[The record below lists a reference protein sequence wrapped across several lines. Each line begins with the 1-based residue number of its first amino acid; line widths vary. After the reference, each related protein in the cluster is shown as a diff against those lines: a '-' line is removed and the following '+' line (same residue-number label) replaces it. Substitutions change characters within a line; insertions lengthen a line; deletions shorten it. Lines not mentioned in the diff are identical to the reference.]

1 MRPFLCISWLKG
13 CCLSVPGIEIYRGH
27 DAWGPVRVYEDGLRR
42 YMAFG
47 TAAQQSCIDLLNPQ
61 TLVYEYTQAMMLA
74 LLYHPQPSRVTLLGL
89 GAGSLVQCL
98 QAYDPQLP
106 LSVVELRPL
115 VAEVAQ
121 QWFEL
126 QITPQLS
133 LHLEDAS
140 TYMAQTSVRSD
151 LIFAD
156 IYNDD
161 GMIEAQL
168 NLEFLKNC
176 YRNLNQGGVLVLN
189 LWEEGRGLHPR
200 AMQRLRDQ
208 FGAHCMSCLVEDGN
222 LIAFAFKGG
231 IPQDNPRRLQPS
243 AKKIGRQLNIP
254 LHKLVG
260 RLKFS

>member
-1 MRPFLCISWLKG
+1 
-13 CCLSVPGIEIYRGH
+13 LSIPGIEIYRGH
-27 DAWGPVRVYEDGLRR
+27 DEWGPVRVYEDGLRR

-47 TAAQQSCIDLLNPQ
+47 TAAQQSCIDLLAPE

-74 LLYHPQPSRVTLLGL
+74 LIYNPEPSRVTLLGL
-89 GAGSLVQCL
+89 GAGSLVQAL
-98 QAYDPQLP
+98 QAYDSDIP

-115 VAEVAQ
+115 VAEIAQ

-126 QITPQLS
+126 ELTPQLS
-133 LHLEDAS
+133 LHLQDAGS
-140 TYMAQTSVRSD
+140 YIAQTSARSD

-161 GMIEAQL
+161 GMIESQL
-168 NLEFLKNC
+168 NVTFLENC
-176 YRNLNQGGVLVLN
+176 YRNLNRDGILVLN
-189 LWEEGRGLHPR
+189 LWEEGRGLHPL

-208 FGAHCMSCLVEDGN
+208 FGEHCMSCLVEDGN

-231 IPQDNPRRLQPS
+231 KPQDNSRRLQPI

-260 RLKFS
+260 RLKLA

>member
-1 MRPFLCISWLKG
+1 MYKRQ
-13 CCLSVPGIEIYRGH
+13 H
-27 DAWGPVRVYEDGLRR
+27 DAWGPVRVFEDGLRR
-42 YMAFG
+42 YLAFG
-47 TAAQQSCIDLLNPQ
+47 TAAQQSCIDLLNPE

-74 LLYHPQPSRVTLLGL
+74 LLYHPKPSRVTLLGL

-98 QAYDPQLP
+98 QAYDSELP

-126 QITPQLS
+126 EVTPQVS

-140 TYMAQTSVRSD
+140 TYMAQTTAGSD

-161 GMIEAQL
+161 GMIESQL
-168 NLEFLKNC
+168 NAEFLRNC
-176 YRNLNQGGVLVLN
+176 YRNLSRDGILVLN
-189 LWEEGRGLHPR
+189 LWEEGRGLHPL

-208 FGAHCMSCLVEDGN
+208 FGPCCMSCQVEDGN

-231 IPQDNPRRLQPS
+231 MPQDNPRRLQPI
-243 AKKIGRQLNIP
+243 AKKMGRQLNIP

-260 RLKFS
+260 QLKLS